1 MSRILDIMS
10 YSVSNTIHK
19 NILNFCPGGV
29 YNNYMSYPNRE
40 KICMMCPFLKIDTCT
55 KNDLQIKDFI
65 NLRLATCP
73 VYKW

>member
-1 MSRILDIMS
+1 MSTIFDTIR
-10 YSVSNTIHK
+10 YSVSNAIHK
-19 NILNFCPGGV
+19 NILNFSLGV